1 MKKLL
6 FILFLGTLAS
16 CEEVIELELE
26 NSEPR
31 LVVEG
36 TISEGEL
43 ATIQLTLTSDYFDD
57 INPQVVE
64 NATVSI
70 TDVQLGQTE
79 GLIHVGNRVYQG
91 QTIVGQMSKEYRLE
105 VRYNGVDYESITTMH
120 PAPEI
125 GSVNFNQVSGG
136 GVFIESGLVTLIEF
150 ESMSSNAY
158 YSIVFES
165 STAEIPLGY
174 NLEVAIDSSKVSR
187 FINPRV
193 LVQEGDS
200 LSIHVRSID
209 KSHYDYLIGMNDL
222 AGNNNQGGGATP
234 YNPVSRFEPEVL
246 GYFYAYSQAS
256 IDTVAIP

>member
-79 GLIHVGNRVYQG
+79 GLIHVGNGVYQG

-105 VRYNGVDYESITTMH
+105 VRYNGVDY
-120 PAPEI
+120 
-125 GSVNFNQVSGG
+125 
-136 GVFIESGLVTLIEF
+136 
-150 ESMSSNAY
+150 
-158 YSIVFES
+158 
-165 STAEIPLGY
+165 
-174 NLEVAIDSSKVSR
+174 
-187 FINPRV
+187 
-193 LVQEGDS
+193 
-200 LSIHVRSID
+200 
-209 KSHYDYLIGMNDL
+209 
-222 AGNNNQGGGATP
+222 
-234 YNPVSRFEPEVL
+234 
-246 GYFYAYSQAS
+246 
-256 IDTVAIP
+256 

>member
-1 MKKLL
+1 M
-6 FILFLGTLAS
+6 LAS

-31 LVVEG
+31 LVIEG
-36 TISEGEL
+36 AISEGKS

-70 TDVQLGQTE
+70 TDVQLAQTE
-79 GLIHVGNRVYQG
+79 GLIHLGNGVYQG
-91 QTIVGQMSKEYRLE
+91 QAIVGQTSKEYKLE
-105 VRYNGVDYESITTMH
+105 VLYNGVNYESTTTLY

-125 GSVNFNQVSGG
+125 GSVIFNPVSGG
-136 GVFIESGLVTLIEF
+136 GIFIDSGLVTLVEV

-165 STAEIPLGY
+165 TTAEIPFEY
-174 NLEVAIDSSKVSR
+174 NLEEAMDSSDISR

-200 LSIHVRSID
+200 MSIHVRSID
-209 KSHYDYLIGMNDL
+209 KSHYDYLVGMNDL

-234 YNPVSRFEPEVL
+234 YNPVSSFEPEVL
-246 GYFYAYSQAS
+246 GYFYAYSQVS
-256 IDTVAIP
+256 IDTVATP